1 MIQIGI
7 TASCR
12 PTNIIEYTVGR
23 ALRFWIFLYL
33 PILPIL
39 IGWHI
44 IAGLA
49 LSVVNPIIG
58 TVMQERLPAE
68 MRARVFGTVTAG
80 TLAGIPLGTFF
91 SGYMVAWFGLQTTLL
106 LMGILYLVATLSLL
120 VNPALKAMDKES

>member
-1 MIQIGI
+1 
-7 TASCR
+7 
-12 PTNIIEYTVGR
+12 
-23 ALRFWIFLYL
+23 
-33 PILPIL
+33 
-39 IGWHI
+39 
-44 IAGLA
+44 
-49 LSVVNPIIG
+49 
-58 TVMQERLPAE
+58 MQERLPAE